1 MDINNFD
8 ITMSLKDGKLAIS
21 SPNSTRVTYVN
32 ISSTDDI
39 LNALKDYIEN
49 QL

>member
-8 ITMSLKDGKLAIS
+8 MTMSLKDGKLVIC
-21 SPNSTRVTYVN
+21 SPDSTRVTYVN
-32 ISSTDDI
+32 ISTTDDI
-39 LNALKDYIEN
+39 INALKDYIEN